1 MAQLSCNV
9 SGLTSE
15 EREACLRVII
25 LNLKKGTPLKLR
37 MWDGEE
43 IEARFQRFIYKGMV
57 LKNRAKYYRI
67 KCLDVEV
74 LTKLDKL

>member
-1 MAQLSCNV
+1 MENLRCNV

-43 IEARFQRFIYKGMV
+43 IEARFERFLYKGML
-57 LKNRAKYYRI
+57 LKNRAKYYRV
-67 KCLDVEV
+67 KCLDVEELV
-74 LTKLDKL
+74 KLDKL